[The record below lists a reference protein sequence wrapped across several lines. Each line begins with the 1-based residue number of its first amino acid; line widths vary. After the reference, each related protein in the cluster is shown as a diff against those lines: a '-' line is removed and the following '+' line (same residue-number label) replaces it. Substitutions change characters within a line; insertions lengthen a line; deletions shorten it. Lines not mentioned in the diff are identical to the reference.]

1 MLRCPY
7 FVTLDR
13 NEALLMDFESDKGSA
28 TQLREALAEPA
39 LDSLFWTPSR
49 IGSMSAWWG
58 HVPFAHWLISSL
70 QPGIMVELGTHNGVS
85 FAAFCEAMH
94 RNRLSGRCYAVDTW
108 QGDDQAGWYGEEVFQ
123 NLAAFIQPRYAA
135 FAELLRM
142 RFDEAL
148 PYFADSSV
156 DLLHIDGLHTYQ
168 AVRHDFESW
177 LPKLSARGVVL
188 FHDINV
194 RERDFGVWRLWDE
207 LRERYPTFEFL
218 HAHGLGIAAVGPETP
233 RVVLDLCESTR
244 EAASVIRE
252 RVSQLGSRWII
263 GEYASDLK
271 QHAQNLENERTS
283 LGQSLADLGQSLAD
297 YKAHATNLESERT
310 ALNQSL
316 AEHKAHVTNLET
328 ERASF
333 EQSLAEHRAHI
344 ANLEVKQ
351 AEITVVTNELQAV
364 QQRFAVVERRR
375 TALADQLDS
384 LTAQR
389 EAAEAFGQR
398 LTQRIEVLANEHIA
412 ELSSVRHA
420 AATQELALSR
430 LINELTV
437 TVNAL
442 HASTSWRVTRPL
454 RGVKKL
460 SRLMLGRNIVVPP
473 PAAGPAPE
481 VAPTPIVAA
490 GSVTMDPE
498 VQAIANSGL
507 FDEGTY
513 AGADAAKALGITPI
527 AHYLRQGEAAGFS
540 PSTLFDPVFYKA
552 RYPDVAH
559 QVSNLLLHYI
569 AAGRREGREAV
580 PVAAALNMPNSR
592 IRVDRSTVIVI
603 VHEGTRTGAPILAWN
618 IVGEL
623 KKRYN
628 VVVLLRKGG
637 PIAEALDNQS
647 DGMVT
652 LPDGFILHEA
662 QIDPLVK
669 ALIRQY
675 SPIYVIANSVESRYF
690 VPAFERAGVPAVALV
705 HEFSS
710 SVRPL
715 GALHGLFDI
724 ASKVVFSAKIVADA
738 AVEDYDILRARDFE
752 VLPQGASR
760 LPPSSDAV
768 VNDQRKVVMKDL
780 ASLPEQ
786 DGSLLVVGIGT
797 ITMRKGVEFFIS
809 AAASVQRHNPGRQIR
824 FLWIGDAYWFDEVYL
839 DSLREQVKRS
849 GVGLSFGF
857 AGEFEDLA
865 AVYARADLVFLSSR
879 LDPLPNVTIDA
890 ALHGIPVVCFDQASG
905 CAEILSTSSGTCEL
919 VVPYLDTEAAA
930 HLIIELA
937 SDQDRLDGFSQGMRG
952 IAADHFNMER
962 YVQKLD
968 NCGRAAVAAYRRVSR
983 DASVLMEDEDAFN
996 ASLYLGQLAA
1006 TVSRNEAIMRYL
1018 HASRLAAPR
1027 GRPETG
1033 RLVRRPLEGFHPL
1046 LYAEACST
1054 FDEAAGEDPLVHY
1067 VRTGR
1072 PGGPWKHQVIR
1083 ASAAETVVESRVP
1096 NDLRVVIHGHFHYP
1110 ELLEDFIVRLR
1121 CNRAKPDLVLTTT
1134 SPESAEVL
1142 QSILNQMEV
1151 TRATIDV
1158 TPNRGRDIAPMLTAF
1173 GTERFAKY
1181 DLVGHF
1187 HGKRSPHV
1195 DASIGTTWRNFTWEH
1210 LLGGEKAMMDAVT
1223 MAMAADDT
1231 LGLVFP
1237 EDPHLNGWDR
1247 NVELA
1252 EDLADR
1258 MGLDVPLPN
1267 HFDFPIGTMF
1277 WARPAALQ
1285 PLQALG
1291 IDWDDFPPEPLPID
1305 GSMLHALER
1314 LLPFS
1319 ARKAGFRFATTVV
1332 DGCVR

>member
-1 MLRCPY
+1 
-7 FVTLDR
+7 
-13 NEALLMDFESDKGSA
+13 MDFESDKGSA

-70 QPGIMVELGTHNGVS
+70 QPGIVVELGTHNGVS

-108 QGDDQAGWYGEEVFQ
+108 QGDEQAGWYGEEVFQ
-123 NLAAFIQPRYAA
+123 NLAAFIEPRYAA

-148 PYFADSSV
+148 PYFTDSSV

-168 AVRHDFESW
+168 AVTHDFESW
-177 LPKLSARGVVL
+177 LPKLSVRGVVL

-194 RERDFGVWRLWDE
+194 RERDFGVWKLWDE

-218 HAHGLGIAAVGPETP
+218 HAHGLGIAAVGSETP

-244 EAASVIRE
+244 EVASMVRE
-252 RVSQLGSRWII
+252 RVSQLGARWII
-263 GEYASDLK
+263 GEHASDLK

-283 LGQSLADLGQSLAD
+283 LGQSLGE
-297 YKAHATNLESERT
+297 YKAHAANLEDERT
-310 ALNQSL
+310 ALSQSL
-316 AEHKAHVTNLET
+316 AEHKAHVANLET

-333 EQSLAEHRAHI
+333 DQSLAEHKAHI
-344 ANLEVKQ
+344 ANLEAKQ
-351 AEITVVTNELQAV
+351 DETTRNVDSVSKELTVVTNELQAV
-364 QQRFAVVERRR
+364 QRRLAVAERRR
-375 TALADQLDS
+375 TTLADQLDS
-384 LTAQR
+384 LTAQY
-389 EAAEAFGQR
+389 EAAEAFGER

-412 ELSSVRHA
+412 ELNAVRHA
-420 AATQELALSR
+420 ATTQELALSG

-473 PAAGPAPE
+473 PVARLSPE
-481 VAPTPIVAA
+481 VAPAPIVAVA
-490 GSVTMDPE
+490 SASADPE

-513 AGADAAKALGITPI
+513 AGADAAKAMSITPI

-540 PSTLFDPVFYKA
+540 PSALFDPGFYKA

-580 PVAAALNMPNSR
+580 PAAAALNMPHGR
-592 IRVDRSTVIVI
+592 IRVDRSTIIII

-618 IVGEL
+618 IIGEL

-647 DGMVT
+647 NGMVT
-652 LPDGFILHEA
+652 LPDGFVLHEA

-675 SPIYVIANSVESRYF
+675 SPVYVIANSVESRYF
-690 VPAFERAGVPAVALV
+690 VPAFERAGVPVVSLV

-797 ITMRKGVEFFIS
+797 ITMRKGVEFFIA
-809 AAASVQRHNPGRQIR
+809 AAASVQRHNPGRQVR

-839 DSLREQVKRS
+839 DALREQVKRS
-849 GVGLSFGF
+849 SVGLSFGF

-890 ALHGIPVVCFDQASG
+890 ALHGIPVICFDRASG
-905 CAEILSTSSGTCEL
+905 CAEILSTSSATREL
-919 VVPYLDTEAAA
+919 VVPYLDVEAAA

-937 SDQDRLDGFSQGMRG
+937 SDQDRLDGFSQGMRR
-952 IAADHFNMER
+952 IATDHFDMER
-962 YVQKLD
+962 YVRKLD
-968 NCGRAAVAAYRRVSR
+968 DCGRAAVAAYRRVSR
-983 DASVLMEDEDAFN
+983 DASVLAEDDDAFN
-996 ASLYLGQLAA
+996 TSLYLGLLAA
-1006 TVSRNEAIMRYL
+1006 TVSRKEAIMRYL

-1046 LYAEACST
+1046 LYAEACTT

-1072 PGGPWKHQVIR
+1072 PGGPWKHQIIR
-1083 ASAAETVVESRVP
+1083 GSATKTTAEGILP

-1110 ELLEDFIVRLR
+1110 ELLEDFIIRLR
-1121 CNRAKPDLVLTTT
+1121 CNRTKPDLVLTTT
-1134 SPESAEVL
+1134 SPENAEVL
-1142 QSILNQMEV
+1142 QSILDQMDV

-1173 GTERFAKY
+1173 GTERFTKY

-1195 DASIGTTWRNFTWEH
+1195 DASIGATWRNFTWEH

-1223 MAMAADDT
+1223 MAMADDDS

-1247 NVELA
+1247 NVALADELA
-1252 EDLADR
+1252 VR
-1258 MGLDVPLPN
+1258 MGLDRPLPT

-1319 ARKAGFRFATTVV
+1319 ARKAGLRFATTVV